1 MMKRFLFILLIC
13 LACFGI
19 KAQTND
25 AGLWTG
31 LGIEKKITQ
40 TLSIN
45 FENSI
50 RLNENYGKVG
60 IILHDLRISYNVS
73 NSIRVAAN
81 YRFSKK
87 KRIDDFYNSRHRYYF
102 TMSFK
107 QKMGALDL
115 TYRTRFQ
122 SQYTSFY
129 SSETGIIPE
138 NLFRNKLT
146 IAYSTG
152 KPYKPFIATEMF
164 YQLNNPI
171 ANEFSKVRYVG
182 GIDYTLNKMNRIRF
196 FYLFQKEINAIN
208 PLSLYVAGIDYQYTF

>member
-13 LACFGI
+13 LGCIGTE
-19 KAQTND
+19 AQTND

-45 FENSI
+45 FENAI

-60 IILHDLRISYNVS
+60 TILHDVRISYNIT
-73 NSIRVAAN
+73 NSIRVAGN

-87 KRIDDFYNSRHRYYF
+87 RRIDDFYNIRHRYYF
-102 TMSFK
+102 TLALK
-107 QKMGALDL
+107 QKMGNLDL
-115 TYRTRFQ
+115 TYRTRYQ
-122 SQYTSFY
+122 SQYSSFY
-129 SSETGIIPE
+129 SSETGIVPV

-146 IAYSTG
+146 IAYSTD
-152 KPYKPFIATEMF
+152 KPYKPFIATEIF

-171 ANEFSKVRYVG
+171 ANEFSKIRYVG
-182 GIDYTLNKMNRIRF
+182 GINYTLNKKNSLRI
-196 FYLFQKEINAIN
+196 FYLYQQEMNTNN
-208 PLSLYVAGIDYQYTF
+208 PRSLYVTGVDYQYTF